1 MRESA
6 RARLRAREEG
16 RARGRER
23 EITHAR
29 DIEIQQVRE
38 SDSSRLAGRSCVNE
52 REREREREQERGRIP
67 VRHSLCCNT
76 LQHTVTHCNTLYIYI
91 GTLSLMNAFLL
102 SVRCLVDDSQ
112 VYARESERKS
122 EKER

>member
-38 SDSSRLAGRSCVNE
+38 SDSSRLAGRSCVDE
-52 REREREREQERGRIP
+52 REREREREQERARERENTCQAFS
-67 VRHSLCCNT
+67 VLQHTATHCNT
-76 LQHTVTHCNTLYIYI
+76 LQHTLHIYWDTESDECLSAV
-91 GTLSLMNAFLL
+91 GTMS
-102 SVRCLVDDSQ
+102 C
-112 VYARESERKS
+112 
-122 EKER
+122 